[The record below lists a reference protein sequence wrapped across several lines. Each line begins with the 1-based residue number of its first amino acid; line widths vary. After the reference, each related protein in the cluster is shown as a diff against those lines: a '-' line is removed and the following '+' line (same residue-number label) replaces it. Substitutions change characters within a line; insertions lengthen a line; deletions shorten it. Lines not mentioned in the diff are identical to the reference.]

1 MMKSVT
7 ENVVADVLIQETTA
21 CHHGTCGRVVKND
34 MSHGRKSPRE
44 IHACRPASWWTR
56 SMTCSKPYITFRF
69 LLERF

>member
-1 MMKSVT
+1 MYIRIWQSVICLVFLDGLNKLIMMKSVT

-44 IHACRPASWWTR
+44 IHACRPAS
-56 SMTCSKPYITFRF
+56 
-69 LLERF
+69 